1 MGLLFRLTGLL
12 RASPVWKGGVKGSY
26 TKMAI
31 FLTGKPRPGGRG
43 GFTHFLARLKI
54 FVFCT
59 AVLLF
64 LGNCTRVTR
73 FVETAGPYHT
83 ESYKRVCDQWS
94 QESRIHHGFEVRLIV
109 SATFKSADFRRAYA
123 DEYAAAYQL
132 TAEEKGRFVED
143 QMKAS
148 HLGHEFLLATFV
160 PEKRWDDFDKADSMW
175 KLFLVNDEGQR
186 VVPVEVRDVKGQKAV
201 MSHFFPYITP
211 WKSVYRVRFPSNIS
225 GSNNPIIGDNTK
237 KMRLIVTSVL
247 GTAEMHWNPHS
258 S

>member
-1 MGLLFRLTGLL
+1 M
-12 RASPVWKGGVKGSY
+12 
-26 TKMAI
+26 
-31 FLTGKPRPGGRG
+31 
-43 GFTHFLARLKI
+43 THFLARLKMFI
-54 FVFCT
+54 FCT

-73 FVETAGPYHT
+73 FVESADPYHT
-83 ESYKRVCDQWS
+83 ESYKRVWDQWS
-94 QESRIHHGFEVRLIV
+94 QEARIHRGFEVELIV
-109 SATFKSADFRRAYA
+109 SATFKSAVFRQAYA

-132 TAEEKGRFVED
+132 TAEEKTRFVED

-211 WKSVYRVRFPSNIS
+211 WKSVYMVRFPCIIS

-237 KMRLIVTSVL
+237 KMRLIITSVL
-247 GTAEMHWNPHS
+247 GTAEMHWNLES

>member
-1 MGLLFRLTGLL
+1 MIR
-12 RASPVWKGGVKGSY
+12 
-26 TKMAI
+26 
-31 FLTGKPRPGGRG
+31 
-43 GFTHFLARLKI
+43 FLAPVRMFI
-54 FVFCT
+54 VC
-59 AVLLF
+59 AVLLLF

-73 FVETAGPYHT
+73 FVESADPYYT
-83 ESYKRVCDQWS
+83 KSYKKVCDQWS
-94 QESRIHHGFEVRLIV
+94 QEARIHHGFEVPLIV
-109 SATFKSADFRRAYA
+109 SATFKSADFRQAYA

-132 TAEEKGRFVED
+132 TAEGKRRFVED
-143 QMKAS
+143 QMKAG

-160 PEKRWDDFDKADSMW
+160 PEKRWDDFNKADSMW

-211 WKSVYRVRFPSNIS
+211 WKSVYMVRFPCNIS

-237 KMRLIVTSVL
+237 QMRLIITSVL
-247 GTAEMHWNPHS
+247 GTAEMHWNLES